1 MNNYFSIKKMN
12 LLARNEEIILE
23 IVEIGIMIRWVI
35 TVNEFT
41 LYTYLKTGKLQRIA
55 KKSKL

>member
-1 MNNYFSIKKMN
+1 M
-12 LLARNEEIILE
+12 EIIPE

-41 LYTYLKTGKLQRIA
+41 LFTYLKMAKLQRTA